1 MRESFELM
9 PFVIGGILGVALT
22 AIALYFIKRKGQIEK
37 RYDER
42 YNMLQYQSRSLAWG
56 VTTLTLVIAF
66 TILYI
71 MEGYSLAT
79 FLVLLVYLLHVGVQI
94 IYYQHLKK
102 RS

>member
-22 AIALYFIKRKGQIEK
+22 AIALYFIKRKGRIEK

-66 TILYI
+66 TILQFYI
-71 MEGYSLAT
+71 LWKAIHSQRSLCC
-79 FLVLLVYLLHVGVQI
+79 LC
-94 IYYQHLKK
+94 IYFT
-102 RS
+102 